1 MDYLGSRHYPAN
13 RLRTYSG
20 CFTKQPAVS
29 RFPVLLFYK
38 ATSNIPNAR
47 MPGMRERQGELSP
60 KMKEELGQFQTEA
73 DRLLHPAT
81 HA

>member
-1 MDYLGSRHYPAN
+1 
-13 RLRTYSG
+13 
-20 CFTKQPAVS
+20 
-29 RFPVLLFYK
+29 
-38 ATSNIPNAR
+38 